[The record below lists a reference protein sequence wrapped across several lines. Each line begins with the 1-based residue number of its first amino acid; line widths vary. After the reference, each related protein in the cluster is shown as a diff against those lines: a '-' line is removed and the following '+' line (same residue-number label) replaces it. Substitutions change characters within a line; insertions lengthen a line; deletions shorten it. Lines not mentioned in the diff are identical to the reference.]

1 MNLLPISTL
10 SELLEVFSFMR
21 ITVCRKEHFNAAH
34 RLARKDWSEEANL
47 KYFGKCSYPHYH
59 GHNYNLIVR
68 LTGEV
73 DPETGYLYDLKKLSD
88 IIKEEVT
95 EPLDHKNLNLDI
107 PYFEDVIPTT
117 ENLAGFIWDRLR
129 KRIESEIDVSIQLFE
144 TERNFVEY
152 HGH

>member
-1 MNLLPISTL
+1 
-10 SELLEVFSFMR
+10 MR

-34 RLARKDWSEEANL
+34 RLFRHDWSEDKNL
-47 KYFGKCSYPHYH
+47 EVFGKCSYPHYH

-107 PYFEDVIPTT
+107 EAFHHTIPTT
-117 ENLAGFIWDRLR
+117 ENLAHFIWHRLR
-129 KRIESEIDVSIQLFE
+129 QRLEPDVELRIQLYE

-152 HGH
+152 DGR